1 MTDVAVVGGGIL
13 GLAVAQRLRER
24 GDDVALFESSPHL
37 GGLACRWEADGVVW
51 DRHYH
56 VILDS
61 DTHTRRLLRSIGLE
75 RDLRWVQTKT
85 AVYAGPE
92 VGVWPLTGARDLL
105 RLPTLRPIDKAR
117 LAATFLAGMRPTD
130 ERMDAQSVREW
141 LTRWSG
147 RRAFERFWLPL
158 LRAKLGEEWRHAS
171 ASVIAATMHRL
182 YRTQRMT
189 PTPARFG
196 YVRGG
201 YGRVIDHLAADLAD
215 SGVKIH
221 IGTQVRRIVPRR
233 VGLELQLDGA
243 SDTFDRVVVTTGS
256 HFAAD
261 LCPALTEEEMQRLRD
276 VRYMGMLSASLL
288 LPYSLSPY
296 FLTYLTDPGA
306 PFTAVVEMTSMMDK
320 AEVGG
325 HTLIYLPR
333 YVRPDDPL
341 LDEDDD
347 ALRERFLEHLCRIQ
361 PKADA
366 ADVIAFKVSRIRE
379 VFAVPTV
386 GYSHSMPPTTTTIP
400 GLQLIGSANL
410 PFATLN
416 VNDTLSLLQ
425 ELR

>member
-1 MTDVAVVGGGIL
+1 MTDVAVVGAGIL
-13 GLAVAQRLRER
+13 GLAVAQRLRDR
-24 GDDVALFESSPHL
+24 GDDVALFETSPHL

-105 RLPTLRPIDKAR
+105 RLPTLRRIDKAR

-147 RRAFERFWLPL
+147 RRTFERFWLPL

-189 PTPARFG
+189 PSPARFG
-196 YVRGG
+196 YVQGG

-221 IGTQVRRIVPRR
+221 VGTQVRRIIPRAA
-233 VGLELQLDGA
+233 GLEVQLDGA
-243 SDTFDRVVVTTGS
+243 SDTFERVVVTTGS
-256 HFAAD
+256 HHAAD
-261 LCPALTEEEMQRLRD
+261 LCPNLTEGEQQRLRD
-276 VRYMGMLSASLL
+276 VRYMGVICASLL

-296 FLTYLTDPGA
+296 FLTYLTDPDA
-306 PFTAVVEMTSMMDK
+306 PFTAVVEMTSMIDR

-325 HTLIYLPR
+325 HTLVYLPR

-341 LDEDDD
+341 LDEDDHT
-347 ALRERFLEHLCRIQ
+347 LRELFFEHLRRIHPQ
-361 PKADA
+361 VDPD
-366 ADVIAFKVSRIRE
+366 DVLAFRVSRIRE
-379 VFAVPTV
+379 AFAVPTV
-386 GYSHSMPPTTTTIP
+386 GYSHSMPSTTTSIP